1 MGPLIAKYAVPG
13 AVGLVFFSLQSVID
27 GIIVGRLIGTDALA
41 GVSIAA
47 PAYAVLTS
55 AAIVVSIG
63 TQAQMGISLGRR
75 DYAKTKSA
83 LKTGLMAVAAFSALF
98 CAIIMAFPSATAK
111 MLGADGAL
119 EPYCAS
125 YIEGMTPFVVPAACF
140 YFFDY
145 ALKALGRPRL
155 AMGIMV
161 GSVLMNAALS
171 VLFVAEFGM
180 GTFGVGAATGISL
193 LAGGAAAG
201 FAVLRRT
208 RRAKKFQGKTGRF
221 SFRLLGR
228 ILYNGSSEGVSEMAM
243 GITLFLFNITLL
255 KYAGDDGVAA
265 FAVINYVIF
274 LGTSIILGVSD
285 GVIPVISFNH
295 GAGLWDRVCLAAKIA
310 IKSNFII
317 GCVFLAVL
325 WFGGDA
331 IISLFLDGSEGK
343 VAEIAVM
350 GAKIMGFAF
359 LLNGFNILSSSL
371 FTAIDNA
378 KLSLIIAF
386 LRGFAFIAAG
396 IAVLPEFFGVAG
408 IFMTVPIAELL
419 TAAIAAML
427 LKREAL
433 KRRPLIAA

>member
-1 MGPLIAKYAVPG
+1 M
-13 AVGLVFFSLQSVID
+13 
-27 GIIVGRLIGTDALA
+27 
-41 GVSIAA
+41 
-47 PAYAVLTS
+47 
-55 AAIVVSIG
+55 
-63 TQAQMGISLGRR
+63 
-75 DYAKTKSA
+75 
-83 LKTGLMAVAAFSALF
+83 
-98 CAIIMAFPSATAK
+98 
-111 MLGADGAL
+111 
-119 EPYCAS
+119 
-125 YIEGMTPFVVPAACF
+125 
-140 YFFDY
+140 
-145 ALKALGRPRL
+145 
-155 AMGIMV
+155 
-161 GSVLMNAALS
+161 MNAALS